1 MDDVTLSRFIDAI
14 TKQTAST
21 TEVLEGQDKI
31 NTALTAQ
38 IDVMMSTLSDTKK
51 KKSTLETKIG
61 KLSDSSSKVEA
72 QFGKLNKTLGGVAE
86 AIKQTNKL
94 TTDQTKILQNLD
106 PGSRRLK
113 GDTYDAQTG
122 SEKRLTKAIN
132 NMSRGGMG
140 ITKGLVTAGGA
151 MGGYKLLSFLMRNRL
166 LLGGLGLGS
175 LLDPNYLK
183 SKLGM
188 GGSDMSWGEG
198 LFGPGSIINSPTMH
212 KGADWMSANPYKSA
226 GLGAY
231 GLNVLGART
240 GTNWA
245 LKQGLKMPG
254 RLGRGAGGAM
264 AWALTDAGRAA
275 GARGA
280 GYAAPM
286 VPRITSFAGT
296 AGRWGRGVTGEKLG
310 GRYATAATAK
320 TADGFRKVWHDIKGN
335 SQMSKRAKNAMK
347 VAMKKGATPTIAK
360 RIGALVAARLIAGLA
375 IAGGTGGV
383 GSGVSLA
390 LWGWTIIEIA
400 EMIQDPVADFIGDWW
415 YGSEAE
421 NLAKAQTNLETGAI
435 EAQAAGINITG
446 DKGKFLSKEKIK
458 EQLVKGIPYSETVN
472 MGRDFGY
479 KKKTITKWRLT
490 EKEKAKNAAI
500 DKWAATVDGDFER
513 TILMQGENKHRWIKK
528 IMAVSDGTEFI
539 GRPWTARE
547 LFDATTSTGIREFYQ
562 QVVLPRATSKPEAE
576 IIRKAKNI
584 DFEKGGI
591 KGSSAELT
599 PQQKKSREA
608 ASLGLSNTEYTKLLD
623 DAKTTEAN
631 NEMLWRGFG
640 GGRHENVGGYFE
652 NYGKAMIQSDTSNT
666 DRVVTAINQ
675 LRVTNNNQ
683 NPPGNDEVSISE
695 GVNTDN
701 RPKRSSY
708 RQHTQGGRN

>member
-61 KLSDSSSKVEA
+61 KLSESSSKVEA

-140 ITKGLVTAGGA
+140 ITRGLVTAGGA

-166 LLGGLGLGS
+166 LLGGLGLGT

-183 SKLGM
+183 GKLGM

-212 KGADWMSANPYKSA
+212 KGADWMSANPYKSV

-231 GLNVLGART
+231 GLNVMGART

-254 RLGRGAGGAM
+254 RIGRGAGGAM
-264 AWALTDAGRAA
+264 NWALTDAGRAA

-280 GYAAPM
+280 GYTAPM
-286 VPRITSFAGT
+286 ITSRVFAAGT
-296 AGRWGRGVTGEKLG
+296 AGTSAGTALTPDSFSRVWRDNKNNKMVKGRA
-310 GRYATAATAK
+310 RAAMTA
-320 TADGFRKVWHDIKGN
+320 
-335 SQMSKRAKNAMK
+335 
-347 VAMKKGATPTIAK
+347 AMKKGATPTIAK
-360 RIGALVAARLIAGLA
+360 RIGALVGARLLQGLA

-383 GSGVSLA
+383 GSAVSIG
-390 LWGWTIIEIA
+390 LWGWAIIEIA
-400 EMIQDPVADFIGDWW
+400 EMIQDPVTDFIADWW
-415 YGSEAE
+415 EGSEAE
-421 NLAKAQTNLETGAI
+421 KLATAQTNLETGAI
-435 EAQAAGINITG
+435 EAQAAGINITD

-472 MGRDFGY
+472 MGRDFSY
-479 KKKTITKWRLT
+479 KKKTITKWRKT
-490 EKEKAKNAAI
+490 EKEEAKNAAI
-500 DKWAATVDGDFER
+500 DKWAKTVDGEFEK
-513 TILMQGENKHRWIKK
+513 TVIMQAKNKHHWIEK

-547 LFDATTSTGIREFYQ
+547 LFDATTSTGIREFYTR
-562 QVVLPRATSKPEAE
+562 VVLPRATSKPEAE

-584 DFEKGGI
+584 DFEKDGI

-599 PQQKKSREA
+599 PQEKKSREA

-631 NEMLWRGFG
+631 NEMLWKGFG

-652 NYGKAMIQSDTSNT
+652 NYEKAMIQSDTSNT

-683 NPPGNDEVSISE
+683 NPPGTGNDPAISV
-695 GVNTDN
+695 GVDTDT
-701 RPKRSSY
+701 RPKNTNIWR
-708 RQHTQGGRN
+708 TPTGKF

>member
-61 KLSDSSSKVEA
+61 KLSESSSKVEA

-122 SEKRLTKAIN
+122 SEKRLTKAIQK
-132 NMSRGGMG
+132 MGKGGILFG
-140 ITKGLVTAGGA
+140 AGASLGKVAGGF
-151 MGGYKLLSFLMRNRL
+151 GLYKFIAWALRNRL
-166 LLGGLGLGS
+166 LLGGVGVGS
-175 LLDPNYLK
+175 MLDPNYLK
-183 SKLGM
+183 GKLGM

-212 KGADWMSANPYKSA
+212 KGADWMSANPYKSV

-231 GLNVLGART
+231 GLNVMGART

-254 RLGRGAGGAM
+254 RIGRGAGGAM
-264 AWALTDAGRAA
+264 NWALTDAGRAA

-280 GYAAPM
+280 GYTAPR
-286 VPRITSFAGT
+286 VSALT
-296 AGRWGRGVTGEKLG
+296 AGGKGTTGVMGATPDTFKRVWRDNKNNKMVKGRA
-310 GRYATAATAK
+310 RAAMTA
-320 TADGFRKVWHDIKGN
+320 
-335 SQMSKRAKNAMK
+335 
-347 VAMKKGATPTIAK
+347 AMKKGATPTIAK
-360 RIGALVAARLIAGLA
+360 RIGALVGARLLQGLA

-383 GSGVSLA
+383 GSAVSIG
-390 LWGWTIIEIA
+390 LWGWAIIEIA
-400 EMIQDPVADFIGDWW
+400 EMIQDPVTDFIADWW
-415 YGSEAE
+415 EGSEAE
-421 NLAKAQTNLETGAI
+421 KLATAQTNLETGAI
-435 EAQAAGINITG
+435 EAQAAGINITD

-479 KKKTITKWRLT
+479 KKKTITKWRKT
-490 EKEKAKNAAI
+490 EKEEAKNAAI
-500 DKWAATVDGDFER
+500 DKWAKTVDGEFEK
-513 TILMQGENKHRWIKK
+513 TVIMQAKNKHHWIEK

-547 LFDATTSTGIREFYQ
+547 LFDATTSTGIREFYTR
-562 QVVLPRATSKPEAE
+562 VVLPRATSKPEAE

-584 DFEKGGI
+584 DFEKDGI

-599 PQQKKSREA
+599 PQEKKSREA

-631 NEMLWRGFG
+631 NEMLWKGFG

-652 NYGKAMIQSDTSNT
+652 NYEKAMIQSDTSNT

-683 NPPGNDEVSISE
+683 NPPGTGNDPAISV
-695 GVNTDN
+695 GVDTDT
-701 RPKRSSY
+701 RPKNTNIWR
-708 RQHTQGGRN
+708 TPTGKF